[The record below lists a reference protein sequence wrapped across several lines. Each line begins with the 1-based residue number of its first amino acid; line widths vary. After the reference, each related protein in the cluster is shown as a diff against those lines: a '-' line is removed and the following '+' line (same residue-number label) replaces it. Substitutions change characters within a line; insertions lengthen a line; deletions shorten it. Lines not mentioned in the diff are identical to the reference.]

1 MSFKSTK
8 TTKFVLKPRESNS
21 NNQDSSCQDSI
32 ADTHTKKFLTAV
44 GVNNL
49 SDFSGIVKTP
59 STQRI
64 GLVSVKRQES
74 SITIRIEDNTVRQRR
89 YNRIGEFGGK
99 KTRYDIKN
107 SIDSNRQGVN
117 VLTNNQRVLSLLPF
131 TTVNAKI
138 IYDNQ
143 GNVINKFEP
152 FNFGQMTL
160 FNYFD
165 LTRSAFLPFKDFPG
179 KIDPVHYVSI
189 GGYYRAYMIVNDG
202 IEDYLHFNDPE
213 DPGLD
218 GSIDVFNTRRG
229 FAGANLNFDDIQI
242 KGIRA
247 SFSTG
252 DWELPNLSDKKGT
265 AIIDSKFEFKQADYD
280 YFEDADD
287 KPFGAHSFPRKGN
300 ASSSGYNFSYDGYVS
315 DGKYTFSPFED
326 KNITDDKYDN
336 LDRGQERDLLEK
348 SDRDISDIGFRF
360 KSSQNGFI
368 LRPKYENI
376 IQNVLGTDSIAF
388 RGLLR
393 E

>member
-1 MSFKSTK
+1 MPLKSTK
-8 TTKFVLKPRESNS
+8 TTKFVLKPEERKTNGA
-21 NNQDSSCQDSI
+21 QGFFDKT

-44 GVNNL
+44 DKSTL
-49 SDFSGIVKTP
+49 TDFSGSAKTP
-59 STQRI
+59 ATQRI
-64 GLVSVKRQES
+64 GSISVKRQES
-74 SITIRIEDNTVRQRR
+74 SITIAIEDNSIRQRR

-107 SIDSNRQGVN
+107 SVDAGRQGTN
-117 VLTNNQRVLSLLPF
+117 VLTHNQRVLSLLPF
-131 TTVNAKI
+131 ATVNAKTV
-138 IYDNQ
+138 YDSQ
-143 GNVINKFEP
+143 GNVINNFES

-165 LTRSAFLPFKDFPG
+165 LTRGAFLPFKDFPG
-179 KIDPVHYVSI
+179 RLDPVHYVSV
-189 GGYYRAYMIVNDG
+189 GGYYPAYMIVNDQ
-202 IEDYLHFNDPE
+202 IENYLQFNDPE

-218 GSIDVFNTRRG
+218 GAIDVFNARRG

-242 KGIRA
+242 KGIRG

-252 DWELPNLSDKKGT
+252 DWELSSLSDKKGT
-265 AIIDSKFEFKQADYD
+265 AIIDSKFEFKQASYD

-287 KPFGAHSFPRKGN
+287 KPFGSNSFPRKGDS
-300 ASSSGYNFSYDGYVS
+300 SSSGYNFSYDGYVS

-326 KNITDDKYDN
+326 KNTTDDKYTH
-336 LDRGQERDLLEK
+336 LTRGQERDLLDR
-348 SDRDISDIGFRF
+348 SDRDISEIGFRF

-368 LRPKYENI
+368 LRPKYENV